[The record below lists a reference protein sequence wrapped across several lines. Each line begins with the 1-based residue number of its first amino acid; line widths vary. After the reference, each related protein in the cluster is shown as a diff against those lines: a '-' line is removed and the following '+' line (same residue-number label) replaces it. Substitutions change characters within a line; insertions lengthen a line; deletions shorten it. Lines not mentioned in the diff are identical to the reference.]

1 MPSLSRYK
9 RSHRNTAL
17 PLKHVFETWTL
28 GSEPSRPSR
37 LRCPAPPPSPC
48 PPPQPCPAH
57 QRCCLGLQLGR
68 SKGPGFLCLQL
79 EPWVGSAR
87 QGGMHG
93 VPHRSSSSDFRELQN
108 PDALKHLWGIYAGDG
123 PPLFLTV
130 IVSQVPF
137 PRDFK
142 KLNKLIHRAQIQ
154 DCLPTGN
161 SYTPSQR

>member
-9 RSHRNTAL
+9 RSHRNTDL

-37 LRCPAPPPSPC
+37 LRCPAQPPALPSP
-48 PPPQPCPAH
+48 PEMLLRLPA
-57 QRCCLGLQLGR
+57 GEI
-68 SKGPGFLCLQL
+68 KGAWLSPQL
-79 EPWVGSAR
+79 EPWVGSAH

-93 VPHRSSSSDFRELQN
+93 VHHRSSSSDFRELQN
-108 PDALKHLWGIYAGDG
+108 PDALKHLWGIYTGDG

-137 PRDFK
+137 PRDFE